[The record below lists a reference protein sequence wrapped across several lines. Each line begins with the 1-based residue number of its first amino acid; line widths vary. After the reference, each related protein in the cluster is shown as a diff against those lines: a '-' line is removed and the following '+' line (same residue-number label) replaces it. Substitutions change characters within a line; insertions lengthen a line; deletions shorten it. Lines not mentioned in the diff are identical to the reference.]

1 MNNEI
6 KVKYQESFETLQD
19 ELIFFNDMFQDLN
32 EPTLEQ
38 LEHMYQLDLI
48 ENLLIDD
55 GQKQVARIYVV
66 ATNEFVYVSNDKFL
80 ELQETDL
87 KFEYAPF

>member
-32 EPTLEQ
+32 EPTDEQ
-38 LEHMYQLDLI
+38 LENMYQI
-48 ENLLIDD
+48 ELAETLLANDEN
-55 GQKQVARIYVV
+55 KQTFRIYIPSI
-66 ATNEFVYVSNDKFL
+66 NEFVYISLEKYF
-80 ELQETDL
+80 ELQESDL
-87 KFEYAPF
+87 LFEPAPF